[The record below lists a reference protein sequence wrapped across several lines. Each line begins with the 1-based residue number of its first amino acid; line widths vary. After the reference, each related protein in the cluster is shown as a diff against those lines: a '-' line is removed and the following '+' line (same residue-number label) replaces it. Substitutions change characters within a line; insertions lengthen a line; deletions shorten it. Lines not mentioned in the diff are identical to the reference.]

1 MSFKMNKL
9 SLKVQVLSLL
19 IGSLVLLASLIGYVA
34 STEITDTLIKN
45 SFERLTSARDTKK
58 SQIEKYFMQKEA
70 DIEVLSE
77 SLNVLDLFNGLKY
90 ASGNLTI
97 EANGPF
103 PVEHKDVKRMVK
115 ESEAYFN
122 HHMKKKGYYDIF
134 LISKEHGHVMYSVAK
149 KSDHGANLRVGPLKD
164 SGLAEV
170 WRKTLENK
178 RTTFVDMRPYGP
190 SNNAPTMFI
199 GSPIK
204 QGGVIE
210 GVLVMQLANSLI
222 NKVMAYREGYGETQ
236 EDYLVGADKLMRSD
250 SYLDPKHHTVKAS
263 FANPSLG
270 SVDIDAT
277 RRALAGES
285 HTEII
290 TDYNNHHALSSYAPL
305 NVGKDLRWAIFSD
318 IEEAEV
324 MSAPNAIRLHI
335 IMAAAVLMAVF
346 VVAGLLMIKVL
357 ITKPIDTFKSHLSA
371 IASNKDITQVLDNN
385 APKELSEMADSM
397 NSLLRALQE
406 LINTAKNSSTENASV
421 AHELST
427 SSLGV
432 GTNVEKSVVIVNEA
446 SSEAMQINEE
456 INNSIVDAQASKE
469 EMLSANNKLIE
480 ARDEIVRL
488 TGSVQTTADRE
499 MALAQ
504 DVAKLHDE
512 TSEVK
517 TVLDVIANIA
527 DQTNL
532 LALNAAIEAARAGEH
547 GRGFAVVADEV
558 RGLAG
563 HTQASLGKINET
575 IGLLIGSIETVRKE
589 MDLSSADIQELSA
602 IANTVDSSINETVVI
617 VENATKVSDKTV
629 EDFETTGSKVA
640 AIVDKIGEINAISS
654 TNARSVEENASA
666 AEHLNSMTENLNA
679 QLETFRT

>member
-1 MSFKMNKL
+1 MKKL
-9 SLKVQVLSLL
+9 SLKIQVISLVAC
-19 IGSLVLLASLIGYVA
+19 SLVLLAGFVGYL
-34 STEITDTLIKN
+34 SSKEITSALVKN
-45 SFERLTSARDTKK
+45 SYERLTSSRDIKK
-58 SQIEKYFMQKEA
+58 SQIEKYFMQKVA

-77 SLNVLDLFNGLKY
+77 SLNTLDLFNGLKY
-90 ASGNLTI
+90 ASSGLTI
-97 EANGPF
+97 AANGSF
-103 PVEHKDVKRMVK
+103 PVEHKEVKNIVK
-115 ESEAYFN
+115 GSEAYFS
-122 HHMKKKGYYDIF
+122 HYMESKGYYDIF
-134 LISKEHGHVMYSVAK
+134 LITKKNGHVMYTVAK
-149 KSDHGANLRVGPLKD
+149 ESDHGANLRAGPLKD

-190 SNNAPTMFI
+190 SNNEPAMFI

-204 QGGVIE
+204 RAGVIE
-210 GVLVMQLANSLI
+210 GVLVMQLSDKAI
-222 NKVMAYREGYGETQ
+222 NNVMTFREGYGESQ

-250 SYLDPKHHTVKAS
+250 SFLDPVNHTLQAS
-263 FANPSLG
+263 FANPTLG
-270 SVDIDAT
+270 SVNTGAS

-285 HTEII
+285 NTKII
-290 TDYNNHHALSSYAPL
+290 IDYNGNPVLSSYSTV
-305 NVGKDLRWAIFSD
+305 NIGQDLQWAILSEID
-318 IEEAEV
+318 EAEV
-324 MSAPNAIRLHI
+324 MFVPNEIRLHI
-335 IMAAAVLMAVF
+335 FMVAAVLLVVF
-346 VVAGLLMIKVL
+346 VAMGVIVIKIAV
-357 ITKPIDTFKSHLSA
+357 TKPIDRFKSQLSA
-371 IASNKDITQVLDNN
+371 IAMNKDITQSLDNN
-385 APKELSEMADSM
+385 APKELSEMADSV
-397 NSLLRALQE
+397 NGLLRALQE
-406 LINTAKNSSTENASV
+406 LINTAKNSSTENASI

-432 GTNVEKSVVIVNEA
+432 GSNVEKSVLIVNEA
-446 SSEAMQINEE
+446 SSEATLISEE
-456 INNSIVDAQASKE
+456 INNSIADAQTSKE
-469 EMLSANNKLIE
+469 EMLSANSKLLE
-480 ARDEIVRL
+480 ARDDIVRL

-499 MALAQ
+499 LALAQ

-575 IGLLIGSIETVRKE
+575 ISLLIGSIETVRRE
-589 MDLSSADIQELSA
+589 MDLSSADIQELST

-629 EDFETTGSKVA
+629 EEFEVTGSKVS

-654 TNARSVEENASA
+654 TNARSVEEIASA

>member
-1 MSFKMNKL
+1 MKKI
-9 SLKVQVLSLL
+9 SLKMQVLSLVV
-19 IGSLVLLASLIGYVA
+19 GSLVLLASLIGYV
-34 STEITDTLIKN
+34 SIHEITAVLVKN
-45 SFERLTSARDTKK
+45 EYERLTSSRDIKK
-58 SQIEKYFMQKEA
+58 SQIENYFMQKTA
-70 DIEVLSE
+70 DIEVLSG
-77 SLNVLDLFNGLKY
+77 SLNTLDLFNGLKF
-90 ASGNLTI
+90 ASSGLTI
-97 EANGPF
+97 AANGPF

-115 ESEAYFN
+115 ESEAYFS
-122 HHMKKKGYYDIF
+122 HYMKNKGYYDIF
-134 LISKEHGHVMYSVAK
+134 LITKQHGHVMYTVAK
-149 KSDHGANLRVGPLKD
+149 ESDHGANLRVGPLKD
-164 SGLAEV
+164 SGLAEA
-170 WRKTLENK
+170 WRKTLENN

-190 SNNAPTMFI
+190 SNNEPAMFI

-210 GVLVMQLANSLI
+210 GVLVMQLSDKAI
-222 NKVMAYREGYGETQ
+222 NKVMTFREGYGESQ
-236 EDYLVGADKLMRSD
+236 EDYLVGADKLMRSERF
-250 SYLDPKHHTVKAS
+250 LDPVNHSLQAS
-263 FANPSLG
+263 FANPTLG
-270 SVDIDAT
+270 SVDTDAS

-285 HTEII
+285 NTEIVL
-290 TDYNNHHALSSYAPL
+290 DYNGNPVLSSYSTV
-305 NVGKDLRWAIFSD
+305 NIGEDLQWAIISD
-318 IEEAEV
+318 IDEAEV
-324 MSAPNAIRLHI
+324 MLAPNEIRQHVFMVAAIL
-335 IMAAAVLMAVF
+335 LAVF
-346 VVAGLLMIKVL
+346 VVLGLMVIKIAV
-357 ITKPIDTFKSHLSA
+357 TKPIDRFKSQLSA
-371 IASNKDITQVLDNN
+371 IAMNKDITQSLDNN
-385 APKELSEMADSM
+385 APKELNEMADSV
-397 NSLLRALQE
+397 NGLLRALQE
-406 LINTAKNSSTENASV
+406 LINTAKNSSTENASI

-432 GTNVEKSVVIVNEA
+432 GSNVEKSVLIVNEA
-446 SSEAMQINEE
+446 SSEATLISEE
-456 INNSIVDAQASKE
+456 INNSIADAQTSKE
-469 EMLSANNKLIE
+469 EMLSANSKLLE
-480 ARDEIVRL
+480 ARDDIVRL

-499 MALAQ
+499 LALAQ

-575 IGLLIGSIETVRKE
+575 ISLLIGSIETVRRE
-589 MDLSSADIQELSA
+589 MDLSSADIQELST

-617 VENATKVSDKTV
+617 VENATKLSDKTV
-629 EDFETTGSKVA
+629 EEFEVTGSKVS

-654 TNARSVEENASA
+654 TNARSVEEIASA

>member
-1 MSFKMNKL
+1 MKKL
-9 SLKVQVLSLL
+9 SLKTQVLSLVV
-19 IGSLVLLASLIGYVA
+19 GSLVLLAGLIGYV
-34 STEITDTLIKN
+34 SSKEITAELVKN
-45 SFERLTSARDTKK
+45 SYERLTSSRDIKK
-58 SQIEKYFMQKEA
+58 SQIEKYFMQKVA

-90 ASGNLTI
+90 VSGNLTI

-103 PVEHKDVKRMVK
+103 PVEHNDVKAMVK
-115 ESEAYFN
+115 DSEAYFSQY
-122 HHMKKKGYYDIF
+122 MESKGYYDIF
-134 LISKEHGHVMYSVAK
+134 LISKENGHVMYTVAK
-149 KSDHGANLRVGPLKD
+149 ESDHGANLRVGPLKD
-164 SGLAEV
+164 SGLGEV
-170 WRKTLENK
+170 WRKTLENN

-199 GSPIK
+199 GHPIK
-204 QGGVIE
+204 RAGVIE
-210 GVLVMQLANSLI
+210 GVLVMQLSDKAI
-222 NKVMAYREGYGETQ
+222 NEVMNFREGYGESQ

-250 SYLDPKHHTVKAS
+250 SFLDPVNHSLQAS
-263 FANPSLG
+263 FANPALG
-270 SVDIDAT
+270 SVDTDAS

-285 HTEII
+285 NTEVIM
-290 TDYNNHHALSSYAPL
+290 DYNGNPVLSSYSRV
-305 NVGKDLRWAIFSD
+305 NIGKDFHWAIMSEID
-318 IEEAEV
+318 EAEV
-324 MSAPNAIRLHI
+324 MRVPNQVAQQIFML
-335 IMAAAVLMAVF
+335 AAVLLAVF
-346 VVAGLLMIKVL
+346 VVIGLMVVKIGV
-357 ITKPIDTFKSHLSA
+357 TRPIDRFKGELSA
-371 IASNKDITQVLDNN
+371 IALNKDITQSLDNN
-385 APKELSEMADSM
+385 APKELSEMADSI
-397 NSLLRALQE
+397 NGLLRSLQE
-406 LINTAKNSSTENASV
+406 LINTAKNSSTENASI

-432 GTNVEKSVVIVNEA
+432 GNNVEKSVLIVNEA
-446 SSEAMQINEE
+446 SSEALLINEE
-456 INNSIVDAQASKE
+456 INNSITDAQTSKE
-469 EMLSANNKLIE
+469 EMLSANNKLLE

-499 MALAQ
+499 QALAQ

-517 TVLDVIANIA
+517 AVLEVIANIA

-575 IGLLIGSIETVRKE
+575 ISLLISSIETVRRE
-589 MDLSSADIQELSA
+589 MDLSSADIQELSI
-602 IANTVDSSINETVVI
+602 IANTVDSSINETVII

-629 EDFETTGSKVA
+629 EEFEMTGSKVA
-640 AIVDKIGEINAISS
+640 DIVDKIGEINAISS
-654 TNARSVEENASA
+654 TNARSVEEIASA

>member
-1 MSFKMNKL
+1 MKKL
-9 SLKVQVLSLL
+9 SLKIQVLSLVV
-19 IGSLVLLASLIGYVA
+19 GSLVLLASLIGYVA
-34 STEITDTLIKN
+34 STEITTKLVKN
-45 SFERLTSARDTKK
+45 SYERLTSSRDIKK
-58 SQIEKYFMQKEA
+58 SQIEKYFMQKVA

-90 ASGNLTI
+90 VSGNLTI
-97 EANGPF
+97 AANGPF
-103 PVEHKDVKRMVK
+103 PVEHKNVKKMVK
-115 ESEAYFN
+115 ESEAYFSHYMEN
-122 HHMKKKGYYDIF
+122 KGYYDIF
-134 LISKEHGHVMYSVAK
+134 LITKQNGHVMYTVAK
-149 KSDHGANLRVGPLKD
+149 ESDHGANLRVGPLKD
-164 SGLAEV
+164 TGLGEV
-170 WRKTLENK
+170 WRKTLENN

-190 SNNAPTMFI
+190 SNNAPAMFI
-199 GSPIK
+199 GRPIK
-204 QGGVIE
+204 SAGVIE
-210 GVLVMQLANSLI
+210 GVLVMQLSGKEI
-222 NKVMAYREGYGETQ
+222 NKVMTFREGYGESQ

-250 SYLDPKHHTVKAS
+250 SFLDPVNHTLQAS
-263 FANPSLG
+263 FANPTLG
-270 SVDIDAT
+270 SVDTDAS

-285 HTEII
+285 NTEIVL
-290 TDYNNHHALSSYAPL
+290 DYNGNPVLSSYTT
-305 NVGKDLRWAIFSD
+305 VSIGEDLQWAILSGID
-318 IEEAEV
+318 EAEV
-324 MSAPNAIRLHI
+324 MLAPNEIRLQI
-335 IMAAAVLMAVF
+335 FMVAAVLLAVF
-346 VVAGLLMIKVL
+346 VVLGLMVIKIAV
-357 ITKPIDTFKSHLSA
+357 TKPIDRFKSQLSA
-371 IASNKDITQVLDNN
+371 IAINKDITQALDNN

-432 GTNVEKSVVIVNEA
+432 GNNVEKSVLIVNEA
-446 SSEAMQINEE
+446 SSEATLINEE
-456 INNSIVDAQASKE
+456 INNSITDAQTSKK
-469 EMLSANNKLIE
+469 EMLTANSKLLE

-499 MALAQ
+499 LALAQ

-575 IGLLIGSIETVRKE
+575 ISLLIGSIETVRRE
-589 MDLSSADIQELSA
+589 MDLSSADIQELST

-629 EDFETTGSKVA
+629 EEFEVTGSKVT

-654 TNARSVEENASA
+654 TNARSVEEIASA